1 MEAKDIR
8 DEILISAIVKVA
20 VYACYDGYFPDEKGV
35 EKKYDIEDV
44 LSMEEMIAVKPYIN
58 AIKEKV
64 LGFPSY
70 NEKPKINGR

>member
-1 MEAKDIR
+1 MEAKEIR

-35 EKKYDIEDV
+35 EIKYDIEDV

-58 AIKEKV
+58 AIKETV

>member
-1 MEAKDIR
+1 MEAKEIR

-44 LSMEEMIAVKPYIN
+44 LSMEEMIAYIN